1 MTDDWSTP
9 TGEYDRF
16 EATNEDTTPDSDL
29 LLSVEE
35 RDLRIL
41 DAFFHE
47 LAMDASTDP
56 TPNTPEEQAEDDALM
71 AWAHEMMSTPRDG
84 GRT

>member
-9 TGEYDRF
+9 TAEHVRID
-16 EATNEDTTPDSDL
+16 ATTEDATPDREL
-29 LLSVEE
+29 LQGVVA

-47 LAMDASTDP
+47 LALEASNDP
-56 TPNTPEEQAEDDALM
+56 TPNSPEEQAEDDVLM
-71 AWAHEMMSTPRDG
+71 AWAQQLMATPPG
-84 GRT
+84 GEGR

>member
-9 TGEYDRF
+9 TGEYVRAELTTD
-16 EATNEDTTPDSDL
+16 DTTPDSEFL
-29 LLSVEE
+29 ISVEE

-47 LAMDASTDP
+47 LAMDASNDP
-56 TPNTPEEQAEDDALM
+56 TPNTPEEQAEDDELM
-71 AWAHEMMSTPRDG
+71 AWAQQLMATPPAR
-84 GRT
+84 R